1 MLTGA
6 SMQTKLPTINQMA
19 FSAPPGVTAGKMKP
33 GTHQNFMKL
42 PRGRESRTTH
52 LPAAVVRHAMMPMVL
67 SESLATLLSRGIK
80 SQRLAR

>member
-33 GTHQNFMKL
+33 GTHQNSIKL
-42 PRGRESRTTH
+42 PRGRSSKTH
-52 LPAAVVRHAMMPMVL
+52 LPAAVVRHAIMPMML